1 MLDVGKVERG
11 TSNSLVGPLKEPAA
25 DVWTPRIGRLMRLI
39 NLLEAVV
46 LTAEASFW
54 LMYAAG

>member
-54 LMYAAG
+54 LM